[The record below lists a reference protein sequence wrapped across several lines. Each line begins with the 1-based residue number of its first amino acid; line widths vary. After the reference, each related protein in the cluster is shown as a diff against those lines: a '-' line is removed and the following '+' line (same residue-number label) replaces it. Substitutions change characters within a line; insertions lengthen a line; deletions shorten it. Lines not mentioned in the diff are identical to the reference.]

1 MNQNAAPW
9 PYGQALTAAISQSG
23 MSKHEIGRRAGM
35 SSTRIKHLEDGYA
48 PGSNVPARP
57 RTINVVRLASVLN
70 MDLRRA
76 LEMAGK
82 GDEIPDGMTDGEL
95 WAHFNHL
102 LVDPLENVSDE
113 DLLGEV
119 RRRFI
124 KKNGD
129 SGE

>member
-1 MNQNAAPW
+1 
-9 PYGQALTAAISQSG
+9 

>member
-1 MNQNAAPW
+1 
-9 PYGQALTAAISQSG
+9 
-23 MSKHEIGRRAGM
+23 M

-48 PGSNVPARP
+48 PGSTTPARP
-57 RTINVVRLASVLN
+57 RTINVVRLASVLS

-82 GDEIPDGMTDGEL
+82 ASEIPEGMTDGEL

-113 DLLGEV
+113 DLLDEV
-119 RRRFI
+119 RRRFERNAA
-124 KKNGD
+124 NG
-129 SGE
+129 E